1 MMDFLINNR
10 GNFMLFVEI
19 LAAVTG
25 LVLYKKYKHT
35 AAKYFIFFLV
45 YTVIIVFVGKYTHYV
60 KNDGILSFLDGTVLE
75 RNYWWYTLF
84 WKIGASVFFGFYYSK
99 ILVNKVLKKILK
111 FSVFFFLFISIVIIL
126 FNLPLYFTNSIPSI
140 SILSALIIF
149 QCVFFYFL
157 EILQSDKILS
167 FYTSLNF
174 YISVAILLF
183 WLIKTPL
190 TFFEPYYTKI
200 DEDYVHLRSCINLG
214 VISFMYITYII
225 GLIVSKPEYD

>member
-1 MMDFLINNR
+1 
-10 GNFMLFVEI
+10 MLFVEI

-25 LVLYKKYKHT
+25 LVLYKKYRNT

-45 YTVIIVFVGKYTHYV
+45 YTVIIVILGKYTYYI
-60 KNDGILSFLDGTVLE
+60 KNDGILSFLDGTVFE

-84 WKIGASVFFGFYYSK
+84 WKIGASVFFGFYYSE
-99 ILVNKVLKKILK
+99 ILVNKGLKKILK
-111 FSVFFFLFISIVIIL
+111 FSVILFIFISIVLIL
-126 FNLPLYFTNSIPSI
+126 SNLSLYFTSAIPSI
-140 SILSALIIF
+140 SILSALIIL

-190 TFFEPYYTKI
+190 AFFEPYYTKTDI
-200 DEDYVHLRSCINLG
+200 EYVNLRSCINLG